1 MTAFTLLR
9 GVDPAVD
16 VDIRVLQTSDIVP
29 VSSASSPT
37 ERVSLRVDPDSR
49 EISRDNTG
57 MYIDNGIILQ
67 SEVVWTWHLS
77 EILLQLVPEVGIGA
91 SPKGIVPARRW

>member
-1 MTAFTLLR
+1 MTAFPLLR
-9 GVDPAVD
+9 GVDFAID
-16 VDIRVLQTSDIVP
+16 VDIRVLETSDIVP

-57 MYIDNGIILQ
+57 MYIDNGIIFQ

-77 EILLQLVPEVGIGA
+77 EILFELVPKVGIGA
-91 SPKGIVPARRW
+91 SSKGVVSARRW

>member
-1 MTAFTLLR
+1 MTAFPLLR
-9 GVDPAVD
+9 GIDFAID
-16 VDIRVLQTSDIVP
+16 VDIRVLETSDIVP

-57 MYIDNGIILQ
+57 MYIDNGIIFQ

-77 EILLQLVPEVGIGA
+77 EILLELVSKVGIG
-91 SPKGIVPARRW
+91 SSSKGFVPARRW